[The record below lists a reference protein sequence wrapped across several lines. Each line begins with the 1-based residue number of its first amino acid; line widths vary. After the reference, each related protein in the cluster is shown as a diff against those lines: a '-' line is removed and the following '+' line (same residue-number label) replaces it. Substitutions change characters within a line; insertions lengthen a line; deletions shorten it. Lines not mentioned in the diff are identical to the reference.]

1 MMNHKIIPLL
11 SLLIFDFLSALDFD
25 SLSYYQ
31 KFDIAVEHYKQ
42 GRYELSK
49 KQFKNILINEN
60 SFSNPSTQLMIAK
73 SNYRLGNYEEARVLA
88 LSIIRQFH
96 ESPYHSD
103 VLILLGDISL
113 SKGKPTDAFM
123 NYLKAR
129 PYVEDVL
136 YLNDIDERIYKCI
149 GMGLNEETL
158 EEILSIEKNYFNRA
172 IINLSKAY
180 GAWVNGRGY
189 DLEVIMDDI
198 DTFHLP
204 GYFSGIFGNLHD
216 SKTSD
221 LEKTLTI
228 AIILPISGFE
238 KEKGQAYLL
247 GLSEYFSLKDNSYPL
262 RFLVYD
268 TKGSPSKVLQIIQ
281 ELQAN
286 ANIICSLGPITRDE
300 ILCLSGFNSKFP
312 ILIPKSNLSI
322 SPKISNSLLFLSPTP
337 GTIAQRTAQ
346 FMIKELKLDK
356 IAVISPA
363 DKQSKKITDNFINA
377 CYQLGVDPIAIEW
390 YVEKPEDLSRQLKS
404 LRRAAWNLFPEEK
417 SKKIDRF
424 LKIDSLDALFD
435 VDVTD
440 FFELPPDEEDKLNS
454 RDSAKIIL
462 ETIQGIYI
470 PLRADELTY
479 IGTQLPLYN
488 LKSIL
493 VGNEQWL
500 NLPLLN
506 EPLIGPHVDGM
517 YFLTD
522 VSSALSNNYQDVFT
536 NYYVLGREHAIYLDT
551 FSKNG
556 VKDRNSFFDKLQV
569 KNIFHGK
576 FISVMLDGK
585 SNENRLSQIIKYT
598 NSKIKRIGAYDGK
611 SIIKGN

>member
-1 MMNHKIIPLL
+1 MKHKIISLF
-11 SLLIFDFLSALDFD
+11 SLLIFNPLSALDFD
-25 SLSYYQ
+25 TLSYYQ
-31 KFDIAVEHYKQ
+31 KFDIAVEYYKQ

-49 KQFKNILINEN
+49 KQFKNILVKEK
-60 SFSNPSTQLMIAK
+60 SHVDPSAQLMIAK
-73 SNYRLGNYEEARVLA
+73 SNYRLGNHEEAMKLA
-88 LSIIRQFH
+88 MSLIRQFN

-103 VLILLGDISL
+103 ALILLGDISL
-113 SKGKPTDAFM
+113 SQGKPTDAFI

-129 PYVEDVL
+129 PYIEDVL
-136 YLNDIDERIYKCI
+136 YLNNIDERIYKCI
-149 GMGLNEETL
+149 GMGLDIETL
-158 EEILSIEKNYFNRA
+158 EKVLFKEKNYFNRA
-172 IINLSKAY
+172 IINLSRAY
-180 GAWVNGRGY
+180 DAWINGKGY
-189 DLEVIMDDI
+189 DLEVIMNDI

-204 GYFSGIFGNLHD
+204 GYFSGIFGNLND
-216 SKTSD
+216 SKVNN

-228 AIILPISGFE
+228 AVVLPISGFE

-247 GLSEYFSLKDNSYPL
+247 GLFEYFSLRDNSAAL

-268 TKGSPSKVLQIIQ
+268 TKGSPSQVLQII
-281 ELQAN
+281 EKLQAN

-300 ILCLSGFNSKFP
+300 ILCLSGFDSNFP

-322 SPKISNSLLFLSPTP
+322 SPQISNSLFFLSPTS

-363 DKQSKKITDNFINA
+363 DRQSKKITDNFLNT
-377 CYQLGVDPIAIEW
+377 CYQLGVDPLAIEW
-390 YVEKPEDLSRQLKS
+390 YVEKPEDISRQLKS
-404 LRRAAWNLFPEEK
+404 LRRAAWNLIPNDE
-417 SKKIDRF
+417 STRIDRF

-440 FFELPPDEEDKLNS
+440 FFKLPPDEEDKLNS
-454 RDSAKIIL
+454 KDSAKIIL

-479 IGTQLPLYN
+479 IGTQFPLYN
-488 LKSIL
+488 IKSIL

-536 NYYVLGREHAIYLDT
+536 NYNVLGREHAIYLDT
-551 FSKNG
+551 LSKNG
-556 VKDRNSFFDKLQV
+556 VKDRNSFFEKLLV
-569 KNIFHGK
+569 KNTFHGK
-576 FISVMLDGK
+576 FISVMFDDK
-585 SNENRLSQIIKYT
+585 NNENSLSQIIQYT
-598 NSKIKRIGAYDGK
+598 NSKIKKIGAYDGI
-611 SIIKGN
+611 SIIKDN